1 MNYANFFRSERLNQV
16 QLGLDGMLFRLSTY
30 ALPVLIGVA
39 SLVALIFYQSMYAT
53 SDGKALEFRVLEDP
67 ASSLT
72 PAEALS
78 KLAGRKPVVLRD
90 SRLSEAPF
98 WFSFVPDGLPD
109 GAPVMVEL
117 PSRHASDVAC
127 WDTQSLQLL
136 GRSDHTISQ
145 GSVSEVKAGF
155 ALALG
160 QLTSGQAVLCRSSF
174 IGPARLT
181 VIQWP
186 ASQLQISADEF
197 HRNSGLL
204 DGGLLVL
211 SIFVLITALFNRQTT
226 YLLFAG
232 WLIVNLRM
240 AALSTGGDTQWLGYD
255 IDQEILPTIRL
266 FTVAVYYTVTLT
278 LFKTLFRDEL
288 VKIGYAA
295 LLNVAQWSCVPLLLL
310 SVTAPYRIFLP
321 FIWVAAGYCIL
332 IGVFFLWHMLKQTP
346 SAVVTLYSVSI
357 GITLFASLGE
367 VIAAA
372 LGLKGWIGSIN
383 SVTAA
388 LSSSLLASLAIA
400 AQMREKH
407 QQWLDTKAEMDHTF
421 EAMPIGLFTLDLK
434 GRFLS
439 ANPALMKMLSPSVL
453 EPGSNEW
460 QRYFSDGAWTKL
472 HQMVYNQ
479 TDGEFEIKGE
489 RLPDLD
495 ARRFLVKATL
505 AREKIEG
512 SLQDV
517 TEKSKAEEDL
527 HFIANNDVLTKV
539 LNRRGIEKVFSSAI
553 AQLTPYKP
561 LTLAYLDLD
570 RFKLIND
577 LYGHNVGDEVLQQV
591 CDRVRKLLA
600 GDNQI
605 GRVGGDEFV
614 IVMPGTSLPPATL
627 ICQGIVDSISTEVF
641 HVGDKA
647 FYVRA
652 SIGLIEVSPDA
663 RMKDAVSTADRA
675 CREVKT
681 AGGGGLMVY
690 EKGAKVFQDH
700 EAELKLVER
709 LAAPTATD
717 SLFLVMQPIMS
728 LTAPHDSLNFEVL
741 LRMRDEDG
749 KLIPTD
755 RLIVAAEQS
764 GRMSMIDRWVLSST
778 LAWLNANALRMKNT
792 RFVCVNLSGAS
803 LNDEKFMQEVF
814 GMLAQNPHVTG
825 RLCIEITEGVALHD
839 LDNTCKFIEK
849 VRSFGAKVALDDFGA
864 GYTSFSYLKK
874 LTADLLKID
883 GSFIVNM
890 NSHPANIAIVE
901 AIVNLAGNL
910 GMKVIAEWA
919 EDSATVQTL
928 TEIGV
933 DYVQGFVI
941 ARPQDP
947 DKILSAAS
955 SASFIQDEKLAQYV
969 RMIGNSETA
978 LTQVEL
984 FDQIRNRS
992 RSVH

>member
-1 MNYANFFRSERLNQV
+1 MLKYFRSQSLKQV

-39 SLVALIFYQSMYAT
+39 SLYALVFYQSTYAT
-53 SDGKALEFRVLEDP
+53 SGGKSLEFRVLEDP
-67 ASSLT
+67 GSSLT
-72 PAEALS
+72 PAQALAR
-78 KLAGRKPVVLRD
+78 LADKMPVALRD
-90 SRLSEAPF
+90 NHLSEAPF
-98 WFSFVPDGLPD
+98 WFSFVVNSLPD
-109 GAPVMVEL
+109 NAPVTVEL
-117 PSRHASDVAC
+117 PSRHAASVSC
-127 WDTQSLQLL
+127 WDAQSLQLL
-136 GRSDHTISQ
+136 GRSAHENRE
-145 GSVSEVKAGF
+145 GHVSETKAGF
-155 ALALG
+155 GLALG
-160 QLTSGQAVLCRSSF
+160 PIASRQPVLCQSSF
-174 IGPARLT
+174 IGPGRLT
-181 VIQWP
+181 VVEWP
-186 ASQLQISADEF
+186 AAQLQISADEF
-197 HRNSGLL
+197 HRNSGML
-204 DGGLLVL
+204 DGGLIVL

-226 YLLFAG
+226 YLLFSG

-240 AALSTGGDTQWLGYD
+240 AALSTGGDTQWLGHD
-255 IDQEILPTIRL
+255 IPQHLLTILRP
-266 FTVAVYYTVTLT
+266 FTLAVYYTVTIT
-278 LFKTLFRDEL
+278 LFKTLFREDL
-288 VKIGYAA
+288 VKVGYTA
-295 LLNVAQWSCVPLLLL
+295 LWNVAQWSCVPLLLL

-321 FIWVAAGYCIL
+321 FLWVTAGYCIL
-332 IGVFFLWHMLKQTP
+332 VGGFSLWRMLKQTP
-346 SAVVTLYSVSI
+346 SAVVTLYSVSL
-357 GITLFASLGE
+357 GITLFASMGE
-367 VIAAA
+367 VIGAA
-372 LGLKGWIGSIN
+372 LGLKGWIGSVN

-400 AQMREKH
+400 AQMREEHK
-407 QQWLDTKAEMDHTF
+407 QWLDAKAEMDHTF

-434 GRFLS
+434 GHFLS

-453 EPGSNEW
+453 EPDRNEW

-472 HQMVYNQ
+472 HQMVHSQ
-479 TDGEFEIKGE
+479 TDGELEIKGE
-489 RLPDLD
+489 RLPRLG

-505 AREKIEG
+505 ARERIEG

-517 TEKSKAEEDL
+517 TEKSRAEEDL
-527 HFIANNDVLTKV
+527 NFMANNDVLTKV
-539 LNRRGIEKVFSSAI
+539 LNRRGIEKVFSSAMT
-553 AQLTPYKP
+553 QLTPYRP

-577 LYGHNVGDEVLQQV
+577 LYGHNVGDDVLQQV

-600 GDNQI
+600 GGNQI

-614 IVMPGTSLPPATL
+614 IVMPGTSLPLATL

-641 HVGDKA
+641 HVADKA

-652 SIGLIEVSPDA
+652 SIGLIEVSPEA

-675 CREVKT
+675 CREVKA
-681 AGGGGLMVY
+681 AGGEGLMVY
-690 EKGAKVFQDH
+690 EKGAKAFQDH

-709 LAAPTATD
+709 LAAPSATD

-755 RLIVAAEQS
+755 RLIVAAEHS
-764 GRMSMIDRWVLSST
+764 GRMSMIDRWVLCNT
-778 LAWLNANALRMKNT
+778 LAWLNANALRMTNT
-792 RFVCVNLSGAS
+792 RFVCMNLSGAS

-814 GMLAQNPHVTG
+814 VMLAQNPHVAG
-825 RLCIEITEGVALHD
+825 HLCIEITEGVALHD
-839 LDNTCKFIEK
+839 LDNTCKFIDK

-969 RMIGNSETA
+969 RMIGNPETA

-992 RSVH
+992 RNVH

>member
-1 MNYANFFRSERLNQV
+1 
-16 QLGLDGMLFRLSTY
+16 MLSLLSTY
-30 ALPVLIGVA
+30 AVPVLIGVA
-39 SLVALIFYQSMYAT
+39 SLFALVFYQSMHAT
-53 SDGKALEFRVLEDP
+53 SDEKALEFRVIEDT
-67 ASSLT
+67 AGSLT
-72 PAEALS
+72 PPQALAQLVY
-78 KLAGRKPVVLRD
+78 KVPVGLLD

-98 WFSFVPDGLPD
+98 WFSYVVNGLPD

-117 PSRHASDVAC
+117 PSRHASNVTC
-127 WDTQSLQLL
+127 WDAQRLQLL
-136 GRSDHTISQ
+136 GRGDHQNNQ
-145 GSVSEVKAGF
+145 GSVSKVKAGF

-160 QLTSGQAVLCRSSF
+160 QIATRQAVLCRSNF

-181 VIQWP
+181 VIQWS
-186 ASQLQISADEF
+186 ASQLQISANEF

-204 DGGLLVL
+204 DGGLIVL

-240 AALSTGGDTQWLGYD
+240 AALSIGGDTQWLGHD
-255 IDQEILPTIRL
+255 IPQHLLTILRP
-266 FTVAVYYTVTLT
+266 FTLAVYYMVTIT
-278 LFKTLFRDEL
+278 LFRTLFRDEL
-288 VKIGYAA
+288 VKIGYVT

-332 IGVFFLWHMLKQTP
+332 VGVFFLWRMLKQTP
-346 SAVVTLYSVSI
+346 SAVVTLYSASI
-357 GITLFASLGE
+357 GITLFASMGE
-367 VIAAA
+367 VLGAA

-407 QQWLDTKAEMDHTF
+407 QQWLDAKAEMDHTF

-434 GRFLS
+434 GHFLS
-439 ANPALMKMLSPSVL
+439 ANPALRKMLSPSVL

-460 QRYFSDGAWTKL
+460 QLYFSNGAWTSL
-472 HQMVYNQ
+472 HQMVHSQ
-479 TDGEFEIKGE
+479 TDGELEIMGE
-489 RLPDLD
+489 RLSRLGV
-495 ARRFLVKATL
+495 RRFLVKATL

-517 TEKSKAEEDL
+517 TEKSKAQEDL
-527 HFIANNDVLTKV
+527 NFMANNDVLTKV
-539 LNRRGIEKVFSSAI
+539 LNRRGIEKVFSSAVT
-553 AQLTPYKP
+553 QQTPYQP

-600 GDNQI
+600 SGNQI

-614 IVMPGTSLPPATL
+614 IVMPSTSLPLATL
-627 ICQGIVDSISTEVF
+627 ICQGIVDSISTDVF
-641 HVGDKA
+641 HVSDKV
-647 FYVRA
+647 FHVRA

-663 RMKDAVSTADRA
+663 RMKDAISTADRA
-675 CREVKT
+675 CREVKA
-681 AGGGGLMVY
+681 AGGEGLIVY
-690 EKGAKVFQDH
+690 EKGAKVFKDH
-700 EAELKLVER
+700 EAELKLVEL
-709 LAAPTATD
+709 LAASSVTD

-749 KLIPTD
+749 KLIPTN
-755 RLIVAAEQS
+755 RLIVAAEHG
-764 GRMSMIDRWVLSST
+764 GRMSMIDRWVLRST

-814 GMLAQNPHVTG
+814 DMLAQNPHAASY
-825 RLCIEITEGVALHD
+825 LCIEITEGVALHD
-839 LDNTCKFIEK
+839 LDNTCKFIDK
-849 VRSFGAKVALDDFGA
+849 VRSFGTKVALDDFGV

-947 DKILSAAS
+947 DKILLAAS

-969 RMIGNSETA
+969 RMIGNPETA

-984 FDQIRNRS
+984 FNQLRNRS
-992 RSVH
+992 QNVH